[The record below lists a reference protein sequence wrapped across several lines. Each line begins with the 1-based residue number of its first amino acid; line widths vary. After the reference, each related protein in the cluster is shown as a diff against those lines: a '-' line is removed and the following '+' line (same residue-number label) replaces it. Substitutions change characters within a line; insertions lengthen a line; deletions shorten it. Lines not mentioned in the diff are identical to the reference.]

1 MLDVSLFFIS
11 KVNIPLEIAF
21 FTPKNVCPFCSLNIR
36 YSLLKEK
43 AGKGQKTPQG
53 ECISG
58 WPTCFS
64 EAFSQPDPKGA
75 TLTNLKWHHW
85 CPQDLSLS
93 PEILYTHTHTHSWS
107 AVVHKDKSVVMLLAL
122 PSLWQNELCSLCQE
136 DTQHHRAPDG
146 YLRSQW
152 MQNVWVNSPWT
163 NRKPRAYSQ
172 FDILGLT

>member
-1 MLDVSLFFIS
+1 M
-11 KVNIPLEIAF
+11 
-21 FTPKNVCPFCSLNIR
+21 PFCSLNLR
-36 YSLLKEK
+36 YSLLNEK

-85 CPQDLSLS
+85 CPQELSPS
-93 PEILYTHTHTHSWS
+93 PEILYTHTHTHTHTHAHTNTHSWS

-152 MQNVWVNSPWT
+152 MQNVWVNSVWT
-163 NRKPRAYSQ
+163 KR
-172 FDILGLT
+172 